1 MYCRIDPAEE
11 RISVL
16 EDDGSV
22 EISRVGQGKNKEK
35 IKENQNREYLNVW
48 KRTNI
53 YWEYAAG

>member
-22 EISRVGQGKNKEK
+22 ENIQSGARKE
-35 IKENQNREYLNVW
+35 
-48 KRTNI
+48 
-53 YWEYAAG
+53 